1 MVDELTF
8 PRPWA
13 SLYILSN
20 TSASQ
25 VAQWQ
30 RIHLPVQETRFNPWV
45 GKIPWRRKW
54 QPPPVFLP
62 GQSHGQR
69 SLVGYSPWGHK
80 ESDMNEETKHAHN
93 ISQAK
98 WYTHQHNDRSK
109 PDLKGHKEGGGP
121 IPENPHTFPKIAYEI
136 HSLAYEIT
144 YCYKNWPHVCR
155 WYHSKG
161 RSEEKLKSFL
171 MSCIKITS

>member
-1 MVDELTF
+1 MSWLSLDVELHYTF
-8 PRPWA
+8 FLTHQLLRW
-13 SLYILSN
+13 LSGKE
-20 TSASQ
+20 SICQ
-25 VAQWQ
+25 C
-30 RIHLPVQETRFNPWV
+30 RRRGFNPWV

-98 WYTHQHNDRSK
+98 WHTHQHNDRSK

-161 RSEEKLKSFL
+161 RSKEKLKSFL